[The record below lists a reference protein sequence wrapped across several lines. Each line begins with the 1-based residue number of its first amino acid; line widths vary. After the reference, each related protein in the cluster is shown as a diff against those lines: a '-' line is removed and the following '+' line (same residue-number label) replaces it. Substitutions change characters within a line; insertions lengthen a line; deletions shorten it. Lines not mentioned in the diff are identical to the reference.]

1 MDDRPGH
8 DPGHDPGRD
17 RRPGARTAAWLGL
30 KHPFLDGG
38 GQPAG
43 FLSAGFQPQPS
54 GILLHHYLSL
64 APRANDH
71 RCLLAPVI
79 TIGDR

>member
-8 DPGHDPGRD
+8 DPGRD
-17 RRPGARTAAWLGL
+17 HRPGAQTAARLGL
-30 KHPFLDGG
+30 KHPFLDCG

-64 APRANDH
+64 APRGQRPPVLSGAGDND
-71 RCLLAPVI
+71 R
-79 TIGDR
+79 